1 MFKNKKK
8 VPFLSNEENVMRMLN
23 NMSGVFS
30 TKKSYEKCRVSL
42 SFLYSEW
49 SLIQYKKQK
58 NKNKKENKN
67 KKPKKT
73 NPSKKK
79 TKAKQLRPLHWD
91 HCNDNRVNKRE
102 KKQYSRQ

>member
-49 SLIQYKKQK
+49 SLIPYKKQK
-58 NKNKKENKN
+58 QKTKKPQPLKKENKS
-67 KKPKKT
+67 KT
-73 NPSKKK
+73 IE
-79 TKAKQLRPLHWD
+79 TITLRPLQW
-91 HCNDNRVNKRE
+91 
-102 KKQYSRQ
+102 